1 MHITPLARMKGC
13 AVITAVVVSTLMHS
27 APLIAVTF
35 VKVLVPWRIS
45 RLLCTRI
52 IIGISTSWIHVNNF
66 VFSLFHKTRWEIRG
80 GDHLSPE
87 GWYLVL
93 CNHQSWVD
101 IFALQRNLCGKIP
114 FLKFFLKQELIWVPV
129 MGLVWWAQDFPFMK
143 RYSKEYILK
152 NPHKKGK
159 DLEVTRKACEKFR
172 TTPVSVMNFVEGTR
186 ITEAKHLRQK
196 SPFQRLLRPKSAGT
210 AFVLS
215 AMGREMNT
223 IVDVTIAYPQGVPS
237 FWQFICG
244 NVSLIR
250 MHIRTLA
257 IHEGLRGDYFNDRDF
272 RESFQKELN
281 TMWAEK
287 DLLLGQMMEP
297 VWPETEDEM
306 QKVA

>member
-1 MHITPLARMKGC
+1 M
-13 AVITAVVVSTLMHS
+13 VITAIVVSILIHFVPVITVTL
-27 APLIAVTF
+27 
-35 VKVLVPWRIS
+35 VKVLIPWRIS
-45 RLLCTRI
+45 RLICTRI
-52 IIGISTSWIHVNNF
+52 IIGISISWIHVNNL
-66 VFSLFHKTRWEIRG
+66 VFSFFHRTRWEIRG
-80 GDHLSPE
+80 GEDLSLE

-101 IFALQRNLCGKIP
+101 IFVLQRNLCGKIP

-129 MGLVWWAQDFPFMK
+129 MGIVWWAQDYPFMK
-143 RYSKEYILK
+143 RYSKEYLLK

-186 ITEAKHLRQK
+186 ITEAKRLRQK

-215 AMGREMNT
+215 ARGREMNT
-223 IVDVTIAYPQGVPS
+223 IVDVTIAYPHGVPS
-237 FWQFICG
+237 FWQFVCG

-257 IHEGLRGDYFNDRDF
+257 IHEGLRGDYYNDGDF
-272 RESFQKELN
+272 RETFQKEIN
-281 TMWAEK
+281 AIWTEK
-287 DLLLGQMMEP
+287 DILLAHMMEP
-297 VWPETEDEM
+297 VWLETEKEI
-306 QKVA
+306 KRVA

>member
-1 MHITPLARMKGC
+1 MHTLFSHLKGGL
-13 AVITAVVVSTLMHS
+13 VITAIVLSTLIHFV
-27 APLIAVTF
+27 PLIAVTL
-35 VKVLVPWRIS
+35 VKVLIPLKLC
-45 RLLCTRI
+45 RLVCTRM
-52 IIGISTSWIHVNNF
+52 IIGISTSWIQVNNL
-66 VFSLFHKTRWEIRG
+66 VFSLFHRTRWEVRG
-80 GDHLSPE
+80 GENLSPE

-101 IFALQRNLCGKIP
+101 IFALQRNLNGKIP

-129 MGLVWWAQDFPFMK
+129 MGLVWWAQDYPFMK

-159 DLEVTRKACEKFR
+159 DLEATRKACEKFR

-186 ITEAKHLRQK
+186 MTKSKHLRQK
-196 SPFQRLLRPKSAGT
+196 SPFQGLLRPKSAGT

-223 IVDVTIAYPQGVPS
+223 LVDVTLAYPHGVPS

-250 MHIRTLA
+250 MHIRTLD

-272 RESFQKELN
+272 RESFQQELN
-281 TMWAEK
+281 AMWAEK
-287 DLLLGQMMEP
+287 DLLLGEMMAP
-297 VWPETEDEM
+297 VWPKTEE
-306 QKVA
+306 KVEKAA